1 MVSAPELVCRG
12 VQLVL
17 AGALDGANERDLAA
31 RLGAS
36 ARHLR
41 RLFLEYAGVTPDGL
55 ARSRR
60 AHFARR
66 LLDDTDL
73 TITEIAY
80 ASGFGSARQFNRCM
94 SETFRST
101 PRELRARRRST
112 DRLVA
117 DGGLCLRL
125 PVAQPYDFDTMLAY
139 LAARSIRGIEHV
151 AGGVYRRTIDVDGDP
166 GVIEVEAGGADH
178 LVLRAHLPHWEGLIH
193 VVERVRRIFGLDTDP
208 EHGRVALGRDPVIG
222 RLVRARPGLRVAG
235 TWDPFEL
242 GIRAVLG
249 QQVSVAG
256 AGTLTARL
264 VGRYGTPTPGL
275 HELGV
280 ADLAGVGLTEAR
292 AGAVRAF
299 SRAVADG
306 KVTLDRSRP
315 LGELVESLT
324 AVEGVGPWT
333 AHYLALRMGEPDA
346 FPVTDLGLRRA
357 AGRAIGAAPLS
368 PGDLAARAEVW
379 RPWRALAATY
389 LWTAPATA
397 RIAPA
402 EDERAFATMGA

>member
-1 MVSAPELVCRG
+1 
-12 VQLVL
+12 
-17 AGALDGANERDLAA
+17 
-31 RLGAS
+31 
-36 ARHLR
+36 
-41 RLFLEYAGVTPDGL
+41 
-55 ARSRR
+55 
-60 AHFARR
+60 
-66 LLDDTDL
+66 
-73 TITEIAY
+73 
-80 ASGFGSARQFNRCM
+80 
-94 SETFRST
+94 
-101 PRELRARRRST
+101 
-112 DRLVA
+112 
-117 DGGLCLRL
+117 
-125 PVAQPYDFDTMLAY
+125 
-139 LAARSIRGIEHV
+139 
-151 AGGVYRRTIDVDGDP
+151 
-166 GVIEVEAGGADH
+166 
-178 LVLRAHLPHWEGLIH
+178 
-193 VVERVRRIFGLDTDP
+193 
-208 EHGRVALGRDPVIG
+208 
-222 RLVRARPGLRVAG
+222 
-235 TWDPFEL
+235 
-242 GIRAVLG
+242 VLG

-280 ADLAGVGLTEAR
+280 AARFPAPDDLADADLAGVGLTEAR